1 MCDSVE
7 NVRELDYI
15 VYCILCAKN
24 NHVTSDIE
32 IVLYFIQKAR
42 HEGTIVCSVLP
53 FAEAFCQCVECDI

>member
-7 NVRELDYI
+7 DERELDYS
-15 VYCILCAKN
+15 VYCILCVKN

-42 HEGTIVCSVLP
+42 HKGTIVCSVLP
-53 FAEAFCQCVECDI
+53 FAEAFCQYVDI